1 MALAVR
7 MGVGCV
13 RIESCFSDDNRVV
26 DDDVWALARPDKVKP
41 LSISKLDFIAFLM
54 I

>member
-13 RIESCFSDDNRVV
+13 SIESCCFSDDSRV